1 MRKGGGGEGERDG
14 EDESVR
20 GWRNDTGEGFI
31 SVFLFCYLLVWFTKR
46 PFSKLEKPEHEGN
59 YFLF

>member
-1 MRKGGGGEGERDG
+1 MIQEKD
-14 EDESVR
+14 SL
-20 GWRNDTGEGFI
+20 
-31 SVFLFCYLLVWFTKR
+31 VFCLFCYLLVWFTKR